1 MEGRRKGESESEQ
14 DKVLEAKSTSEE
26 TMADSK
32 SEENTL
38 KVHQLQTGKKQRDPH
53 HNQTVKKN
61 GDKESGKQQERLKWP
76 HTCDSLIWIM
86 INIPSE
92 TRGQKVDG

>member
-32 SEENTL
+32 SEEKHIKSTSTTNR
-38 KVHQLQTGKKQRDPH
+38 KKAKRSTSQS
-53 HNQTVKKN
+53 NCQKN